1 MASTTITLTDK
12 QALFVQIRKDLEKQA
27 KANKIDILALTEKW
41 LKVDGVVLGTVG
53 QVVSAARIFEVVPFD
68 TPSPWSVIKQ
78 EADSG
83 MEDLM
88 ALSVAELR
96 KRAKTEGVK
105 NVTKL
110 KKADLVKA
118 LTA

>member
-1 MASTTITLTDK
+1 M
-12 QALFVQIRKDLEKQA
+12 
-27 KANKIDILALTEKW
+27 
-41 LKVDGVVLGTVG
+41 
-53 QVVSAARIFEVVPFD
+53 
-68 TPSPWSVIKQ
+68 IKQ